1 MLDIA
6 IIALGS
12 RGDVQPYI
20 ALGKGLK
27 AAGHSVRLISHENF
41 AGLVNSH
48 GLEFWPVK
56 GNVQEFME
64 TPKMRELLEKGNF
77 LAINAYAAKA
87 AQGAAIN
94 WAEGGL
100 AACQGVNLLIA
111 GVGGLFVGL
120 AIAEKLKVKL
130 LQAYIFPFTPT
141 AAFPAILLPQAIS
154 RLGGCVN
161 RLTHQLFR
169 QLMWQGARSGDQ
181 LARKQVLDVPPAPFF
196 GPYNSIHGRC
206 HPIVYGFSPFIIPKP
221 LDWHHTHITGYWYL
235 DAAPDWEPPTAL
247 LDFLDQGEP
256 PMYVGFGSMGSRN
269 PEATA
274 DLVLQAIKR
283 TGQRAILQSGWGGLR
298 TATLPETVF
307 VVDSI
312 SHSWLFPR
320 VAVVVHHGG
329 AGTTAA
335 GLRAGVPSIVIPFFG
350 DQSFW
355 GQRVAELGVGLK
367 PIPRKQLTVERLAKA
382 IHRAMTDRSMRQRA
396 ADLGAKIQSEDGIAS
411 AVEIVREIEKRG
423 DFCGEDSGR
432 NWQ

>member
-27 AAGHSVRLISHENF
+27 AAGYSVRLVTHENF
-41 AGLVNSH
+41 AGLVSSH

-77 LAINAYAAKA
+77 LTINAYAAKA
-87 AQGAAIN
+87 AQEAAID
-94 WAEGGL
+94 WAEGVL

-141 AAFPAILLPQAIS
+141 ATFPAILLPQAIS

-169 QLMWQGARSGDQ
+169 QMMWQGSRPGDR
-181 LARKQVLDVPPAPFF
+181 LAREQVLGVPIAPFF
-196 GPYNSIHGRC
+196 GPYKSDYCRC
-206 HPIVYGFSPFIIPKP
+206 YPIVYGFSPLIIPKP
-221 LDWHHTHITGYWYL
+221 LDWRHTRITGYWYL
-235 DAAPDWEPPTAL
+235 DAAPNWEPPTAL

-256 PMYVGFGSMGSRN
+256 PVYVGFGSMGSRN

-283 TGQRAILQSGWGGLR
+283 TGQRAILQSGWGGLS

-312 SHSWLFPR
+312 AHSWLFSR

-367 PIPRKQLTVERLAKA
+367 PIPHKQLTVERLAKA
-382 IHRAMTDRSMRQRA
+382 IHRAMTDRAMRQRA

-411 AVEIVREIEKRG
+411 AVAIVKEIEKRG